1 MARNLVLAMY
11 KCDVELY
18 KEEKFLKESLFLRE
32 VRKEIRK
39 YEAGGRNKNENCSDE
54 EAKKISLIEEK
65 AKTVP

>member
-1 MARNLVLAMY
+1 MARNLVMAMY

-39 YEAGGRNKNENCSDE
+39 YEARGRSKNEPCSDE
-54 EAKKISLIEEK
+54 EAKKTSLIEEK
-65 AKTVP
+65 ARIVP

>member
-39 YEAGGRNKNENCSDE
+39 YEAGGRNKNDNCSD
-54 EAKKISLIEEK
+54 
-65 AKTVP
+65 